1 MNLKWMQTRS
11 VVCTGY
17 VGLSTAACFVSRGY
31 HKEKVEMMS
40 SKKGQHKQHSDEML
54 MESAEFKLLVRSISA
69 TKR

>member
-1 MNLKWMQTRS
+1 MS
-11 VVCTGY
+11 IVGTGH
-17 VGLSTAACFVSRGY
+17 VGLSRAVCFASRGY

-40 SKKGQHKQHSDEML
+40 SKKGQYKQHSDEML